1 MQVLK
6 ALKKWYRIAVFTAS
20 VRTYAD
26 TILNY
31 LDPNNEVF
39 EGRFYREH
47 CTLAKCIHVKD
58 LRLFLQEN
66 SKNEN
71 NWAMNEMVL
80 IDNASHSFAFQLPNG
95 FPMLPFFNDKTDAE
109 MVHLYHYMRSLALSR
124 ENKIDFDMR
133 TAMQSTFDLEKL
145 LENKI
150 SEQIE
155 GIVEYSVQEMS
166 DEDFEL
172 LGDLDSETLKDK
184 EEGKPTESVPEQ
196 RVIEQ

>member
-1 MQVLK
+1 
-6 ALKKWYRIAVFTAS
+6 
-20 VRTYAD
+20 
-26 TILNY
+26 
-31 LDPNNEVF
+31 
-39 EGRFYREH
+39 
-47 CTLAKCIHVKD
+47 
-58 LRLFLQEN
+58 
-66 SKNEN
+66 
-71 NWAMNEMVL
+71 
-80 IDNASHSFAFQLPNG
+80 
-95 FPMLPFFNDKTDAE
+95 
-109 MVHLYHYMRSLALSR
+109 
-124 ENKIDFDMR
+124 MR

-196 RVIEQ
+196 RVIEQWNSLTPTEEEQGQLLDFRKF